1 MSDYRYELSVIAV
14 SGLKRLLHF
23 DSHHDAVEGFTALSV
38 LCPDLELELTQFEY
52 SGDCI
57 FSKKLMSTND

>member
-1 MSDYRYELSVIAV
+1 MSDYRYELLIITII
-14 SGLKRLLHF
+14 GLKIKFHF
-23 DSHHDAVEGFTALSV
+23 DSHHDAVEAFTALSV
-38 LCPDLELELTQFEY
+38 LCPELELELTQLEY